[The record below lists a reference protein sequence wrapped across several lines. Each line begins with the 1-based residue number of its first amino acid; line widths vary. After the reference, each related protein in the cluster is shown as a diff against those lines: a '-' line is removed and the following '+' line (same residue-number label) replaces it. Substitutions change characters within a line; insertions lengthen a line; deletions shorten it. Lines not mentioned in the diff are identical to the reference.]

1 MIRKYVLPLIALA
14 GAIFAIVSVVAGSKP
29 APVAP
34 PVVQPAQAPFK
45 SYIAGA
51 GLIEAS
57 TENIAVG
64 TPLSGIVS
72 AVHVKV
78 GAKVKGGDPLFK
90 LDDRDLQAELAV
102 RKASLLNAK
111 ERLSRLQNLP
121 RPEDVPPAEA
131 RVREAEANLAD
142 QKSHLELAESVT
154 DKRAI
159 SVEELN
165 RRRNA
170 VLASEAKLSEVKAQ
184 LALLKAGSWKADIG
198 IAKSEV
204 AAAEAQVKATAVN
217 IDRLTVRAPVTGEIL
232 KLNVRP
238 GEFAQAG
245 VLATPL
251 VLLGN
256 LDRLHVRVDVDEN
269 DAWRFRS
276 DAHAIAFVRGNK
288 EMKAMLKHERTE
300 PYVIPKRSLTG
311 DSTERVDT
319 RVMQVVYSFDR
330 TQLPIYVGQQMDVF
344 IEAQSISSGQ
354 DKEGKDKEL
363 RGKP

>member
-1 MIRKYVLPLIALA
+1 MIRKYVLPVVALA
-14 GAIFAIVSVVAGSKP
+14 GAIFAILSVIAGSKP
-29 APVAP
+29 APVAQ

-45 SYIAGA
+45 SYIAGS

-64 TPLSGIVS
+64 TPVPGIITGVS
-72 AVHVKV
+72 VKV
-78 GAKVKGGDPLFK
+78 GAKVKAGEPLFR
-90 LDDRDLQAELAV
+90 LDDRDLRAELGV
-102 RKASLLNAK
+102 RKASLHNSK
-111 ERLSRLQNLP
+111 ERLARLQSLP
-121 RPEDVPPAEA
+121 RPEDLPPAEA

-142 QKSHLELAESVT
+142 QKNHLDLAESIT

-170 VLASEAKLSEVKAQ
+170 VMAAEAKLSEVKAQ
-184 LALLKAGSWKADIG
+184 LALLSAGSWKADIG

-204 AAAEAQVKATAVN
+204 ASAEAQARAIETN
-217 IDRLTVRAPVTGEIL
+217 IERLTVRAPVEGEIL
-232 KLNVRP
+232 QLNVRV
-238 GEFAQAG
+238 GEFAQTG
-245 VLATPL
+245 VLAKPL
-251 VLLGN
+251 VLIGN

-269 DAWRFRS
+269 DAWRFKK
-276 DAHAIAFVRGNK
+276 DAQAMAFVRGNK
-288 EMKAMLKHERTE
+288 EMKTSLKHERTE

-330 TQLPIYVGQQMDVF
+330 AQIPVYVGQQMDVF
-344 IEAQSISSGQ
+344 IEAPSITSASVS
-354 DKEGKDKEL
+354 EGKGKEV